1 MPKIKLI
8 FKLGSKEKLLLIFLF
23 SFSFAQSFAQTF
35 EVSYSPSVY
44 DDNFTGNV
52 IVYLSKYNQEPKNGA
67 IGVDLFPCFRK
78 SVKNLKAGDS
88 FLIGDDA
95 VSYPK
100 TLSDIERGEYYVQ
113 IVWDRNLGGR
123 QISESAGNLFS
134 KSRKIILTKNYSE
147 IIKISATEIVPAK
160 TFTSTQYVKELKVPS
175 VLLSNFQRTPMTVD
189 AAVVLPV
196 EYFTEPNSKFPV
208 LFTIFGYGADYH
220 YFSGSNLPTTPLE
233 NIPVIKVFLDG
244 NCKLGHSVYANSD
257 NNGPWGE
264 ALVKEFIPI
273 LEKSYRC
280 NGARL
285 LTGHSSG
292 GWSSLWLQTHYPKIF
307 AACFASSPDPVN
319 FENFQKINLYSDVNM
334 FYENDLTPRLLSSVA
349 GNIPWMKMKDIF
361 QIENVIYRGEQL
373 NSFNSVFSKK
383 GRDGSPERLCDP
395 ITGNI
400 DKSVFANWK
409 KYDIAAF
416 LKENWTSLKNDLDG
430 KVRVAVGNQDNFF
443 LDKSVYALETEMKK
457 LNSNFKFAYYP
468 GDHFTASTPEYR
480 KDGNIFL
487 KEKYLEWLKKYPQK

>member
-1 MPKIKLI
+1 MPNIKPEPI
-8 FKLGSKEKLLLIFLF
+8 EKLLLIFIF
-23 SFSFAQSFAQTF
+23 SFCFAQSFAQTF
-35 EVSYSPSVY
+35 EVSYSPSIY
-44 DDNFTGNV
+44 PDNFTGNV
-52 IVYLSKYNQEPKNGA
+52 IVYLSKDNQEPKNGA
-67 IGVDLFPCFRK
+67 VGVDLFPCFRK

-100 TLSDIERGEYYVQ
+100 ILSDIERGEYYVQ

-134 KSRKIILTKNYSE
+134 KSRKITLTKNDSE
-147 IIKISATEIVPAK
+147 IIKISATEIVPEK
-160 TFTSTQYVKELKVPS
+160 TFANTQYVKELKAPS
-175 VLLSNFQRTPMTVD
+175 VLLSNFQKIPVTID
-189 AAVVLPV
+189 AAVALPV
-196 EYFTEPNSKFPV
+196 EYFTEPNRRFPV

-220 YFSGSNLPTTPLE
+220 YFSGNNLPTAPLE
-233 NIPVIKVFLDG
+233 DVPVIKVFLDG
-244 NCKLGHSVYANSD
+244 NCRSGHSVYADSD

-273 LEKSYRC
+273 LEKNYRC

-292 GWSSLWLQTHYPKIF
+292 GWSSLWLQTHYPKTF
-307 AACFASSPDPVN
+307 AACFSSSPDPVN
-319 FENFQKINLYSDVNM
+319 FENFQLINLYSDTNM
-334 FYENDLTPRLLSSVA
+334 FYQNDLTPRLLSSVA

-361 QIENVIYRGEQL
+361 QLENVIYRGEQL

-383 GRDGSPERLCDP
+383 GKDGLPERLCDP

-400 DKSVFANWK
+400 DKPVFENWK
-409 KYDIAAF
+409 KYDITAF
-416 LKENWTSLKNDLDG
+416 LKENWASLKNDLDG

-443 LDKSVYALETEMKK
+443 LDKSVHALEMEMKK
-457 LNSNFKFAYYP
+457 LNSDFKFAYYP

-480 KDGNIFL
+480 KDGNVFL
-487 KEKYLEWLKKYPQK
+487 KEKYMEWLKKNTQK

>member
-1 MPKIKLI
+1 M
-8 FKLGSKEKLLLIFLF
+8 
-23 SFSFAQSFAQTF
+23 
-35 EVSYSPSVY
+35 
-44 DDNFTGNV
+44 
-52 IVYLSKYNQEPKNGA
+52 

-78 SVKNLKAGDS
+78 SVKNLKAGES

-100 TLSDIERGEYYVQ
+100 MLSDIERGAYYVQ

-134 KSRKIILTKNYSE
+134 KSKKIILTKNYSE
-147 IIKISATEIVPAK
+147 IIKINATEIVPEK
-160 TFTSTQYVKELKVPS
+160 TFTDTQYAKELKVPS
-175 VLLSNFQRTPMTVD
+175 VLLSNFQGIPMTVN

-196 EYFTEPNSKFPV
+196 EYFTEPNRKFPV

-220 YFSGSNLPTTPLE
+220 YFSGHNLPASPLE
-233 NIPVIKVFLDG
+233 NVPVIKVFLDG
-244 NCKLGHSVYANSD
+244 NGKLGHSVYANSD

-264 ALVKEFIPI
+264 ALTKEFIPV

-292 GWSSLWLQTHYPKIF
+292 GWSSLWLQTHYSKIF

-319 FENFQKINLYSDVNM
+319 FENFQMINLYSDVNM
-334 FYENDLTPRLLSSVA
+334 FYQNDSSPRLLSSVA
-349 GNIPWMKMKDIF
+349 GNIPWMKMKDVF
-361 QIENVIYRGEQL
+361 QLENVIYRGEQL

-400 DKSVFANWK
+400 DKSVVANWK
-409 KYDIAAF
+409 KYDITAF
-416 LKENWTSLKNDLDG
+416 LKENWESLKNDLDG
-430 KVRVAVGNQDNFF
+430 KVRVAVGNEDNFF
-443 LDKSVYALETEMKK
+443 LDKSVRALETEMKK
-457 LNSNFKFAYYP
+457 LNSDFKFAYYP

-480 KDGNIFL
+480 KDGNLFL
-487 KEKYLEWLKKYPQK
+487 KEKYLEWLKKHVQK